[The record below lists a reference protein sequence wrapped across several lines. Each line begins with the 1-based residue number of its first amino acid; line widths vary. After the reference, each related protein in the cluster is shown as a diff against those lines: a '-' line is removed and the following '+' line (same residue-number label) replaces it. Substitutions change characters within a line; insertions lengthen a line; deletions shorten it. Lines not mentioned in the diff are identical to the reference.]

1 MSELPKDNPENK
13 NQPTPTERN
22 TQPEFSKAKINKA
35 SDTLQRILDYAG
47 VKISGDNPWDIL
59 VKNPKVYKHV
69 LSEQSMGIG
78 ESYMK
83 GWWECDRIDI
93 LIEKIMHAN
102 LEEKL
107 KHNWNLMIQ
116 IIMQKLFNQ
125 QTKKKSLIVGKK
137 HYDIG
142 NDLYTKMLDSSM
154 SYSCGYWKDAKNLE
168 DAQWNKLD
176 LICRKLG
183 LKPGMKVLDIGCG
196 WGGMAIHAA
205 KKYGVEVVGITI
217 SKEQQKLAQERAK
230 KLPIEI
236 KFQDHHSLLR
246 SKPKTFD
253 RIISI
258 GMFEHIGQKN
268 YKTFFKVANHAMK
281 DDGLL
286 LLHTI
291 GSNKS
296 KVNVD
301 PWINKYIFPHSVLPS
316 ATQIC
321 KSCEK
326 YVKLEDWH
334 NFGPDYDKTL
344 MAWHH
349 NFNKHWD
356 EIQKAAP
363 DKYDARFKRMWNY
376 YLLMCA
382 GLFRAREIQLWQAV
396 FSKHTFREVYN
407 PVR

>member
-1 MSELPKDNPENK
+1 MSKIPKDNPENK
-13 NQPTPTERN
+13 NQPIHNEEN
-22 TQPEFSKAKINKA
+22 IKPEFSKAKINKA
-35 SDTLQRILDYAG
+35 SHTLQRILDYAG
-47 VKISGDNPWDIL
+47 VKINGTNPWDIQ

-69 LSEQSMGIG
+69 LSEQGMGIG

-83 GWWECDRIDI
+83 GWWECDRIDM
-93 LIEKIMHAN
+93 LIDKVMHAN

-116 IIMQKLFNQ
+116 VIMQRLFNQ
-125 QTKKKSLIVGKK
+125 QTKKKSLIVGEK

-183 LKPGMKVLDIGCG
+183 LEPGMKVLDIGCG

-205 KKYGVEVVGITI
+205 KNYGAEVVGVTI
-217 SKEQQKLAQERAK
+217 SKEQQKLAQDKAK
-230 KLPIEI
+230 NLPIEI
-236 KFQDHHSLLR
+236 RFQDYRSLLR

-296 KVNVD
+296 KVNFD
-301 PWINKYIFPHSVLPS
+301 PWINKYIFPHGVLPS

-326 YVKLEDWH
+326 YLKLEDWH

-356 EIQKAAP
+356 EIQKSNP
-363 DKYDARFKRMWNY
+363 NKYDAKFKRMWNY
-376 YLLMCA
+376 YLLLCA
-382 GLFRAREIQLWQAV
+382 GLFRSREIQLWQAV
-396 FSKHTFREVYN
+396 FSKHTFRGVYN